1 MQSIDRAMHIVKV
14 LIQHYPNQFS
24 ITELAK
30 ECKLPTSSLHRNLNA
45 MIKHEMIQQDPKSK
59 LYGLGNLWLEYGLI
73 VYDTLDYVSVLRPEL
88 ENLMRTV
95 EATVYLSKPIG
106 TESIIIERID
116 CIHQTIRVH
125 DKLGLRTPLHEGA
138 ANLTMLAHMT
148 TDFVGKVVNE
158 SVPEAERTAFFQRL
172 NKIKIDGYELL
183 HDEQNDGISFIASPI
198 LNHYGGVIGAVS
210 IKLNISNMEDET
222 LKGIIDEVINTGNK
236 ISWKMGH
243 SS

>member
-1 MQSIDRAMHIVKV
+1 MHSIDRAMHIIKF
-14 LIQHYPNQFS
+14 LIQHYPNQFT

-45 MIKHEMIQQDPKSK
+45 MIKHEMIHQDPKSK
-59 LYGLGNLWLEYGLI
+59 LYGLGTMWLEYGLI

-106 TESIIIERID
+106 TEAIIIERID
-116 CIHQTIRVH
+116 CIHQTIRAH

-138 ANLTMLAHMT
+138 NLTMLAHMPPE
-148 TDFVGKVVNE
+148 FIEKIVAK
-158 SVPEAERTAFFQRL
+158 SVPEDHRTAFFQRL
-172 NKIKIDGYELL
+172 NRIKIDGYELVQ
-183 HDEQNDGISFIASPI
+183 DEQNEGISSIASPI
-198 LNHYGGVIGAVS
+198 LNHYGGVIGAIS
-210 IKLNISNMEDET
+210 IKLNISNLEDDI
-222 LKGIIDEVINTGNK
+222 LKGIIDEVVNTGNK

-243 SS
+243 